1 MVTKLRAA
9 CDNCHRGKVRCS
21 GHLPC
26 QGCLNTG
33 TLCFFSL
40 SDRLGRPKG
49 TKNRNSEEGRK
60 QSNTGK
66 AAAAARRAANN
77 NKGRAS
83 NNKGSPTTRLPA
95 TSATIA
101 SNITPDMNDHDLN
114 GSSSEE
120 SYNGRLDFLDSH
132 DNQAPFDCSLNINPN
147 DSDFSNLLWT
157 NASVDVMHEGG
168 LSNGSEIMLD
178 PIPAPSTA
186 PPMDTLLGKEAGS
199 TTISCACM
207 QQQVDL
213 LIKSRILN
221 NSQPNNSNGYNGDS
235 SVVSLDI
242 ALALVEEGMKAWQTP
257 IMCTSCRCNDDQ
269 EVILLA
275 FMSIQAITRY
285 FQRLL
290 IRNQA
295 QLNGTP
301 PRHVDP
307 RQCPVKTQ
315 LTIGAFKVQGEDRFL
330 LLKTLVLNTVR
341 KLIWILTSLQK
352 ILEEKIARFPPNETA
367 TGDTTHSQLYGDSF
381 YIQHMFHG
389 LGSNLQSIQESL
401 SRP

>member
-21 GHLPC
+21 GQLPC

-49 TKNRNSEEGRK
+49 TKNRSPEEGRK

-66 AAAAARRAANN
+66 VATAAARRANN

-83 NNKGSPTTRLPA
+83 NNKHSPTACLPA
-95 TSATIA
+95 TPATLS

-114 GSSSEE
+114 GSSSED

-132 DNQAPFDCSLNINPN
+132 DNQASFDCSLNINPN

-157 NASVDVMHEGG
+157 NAGVNFNQEGG
-168 LSNGSEIMLD
+168 LSNDGEFMLD
-178 PIPAPSTA
+178 TISAPSTA
-186 PPMDTLLGKEAGS
+186 PPMQTPLGKQAAS
-199 TTISCACM
+199 TISSCECM

-213 LIKSRILN
+213 LFKSKILN
-221 NSQPNNSNGYNGDS
+221 NSQPSNSNDYNNDRS
-235 SVVSLDI
+235 AVSIDV
-242 ALALVEEGMKAWQTP
+242 ALALVEEGMKAWQIP

-275 FMSIQAITRY
+275 FMSIQAIARY

-301 PRHVDP
+301 PRHIDP
-307 RQCPVKTQ
+307 RYCPAKAP
-315 LTIGAFKVQGEDRFL
+315 LTIGAFQVQGEDRFL

-367 TGDTTHSQLYGDSF
+367 TGDTTHSQLHGDSF

-389 LGSNLQSIQESL
+389 LSSTLQSIQESL

>member
-1 MVTKLRAA
+1 MATKLRAA

-49 TKNRNSEEGRK
+49 TKNRSSEENRK
-60 QSNTGK
+60 KSNTGK
-66 AAAAARRAANN
+66 VAAPARRAN
-77 NKGRAS
+77 NKRGRAS
-83 NNKGSPTTRLPA
+83 NNKDSPTACLPA
-95 TSATIA
+95 TPVTFP
-101 SNITPDMNDHDLN
+101 SNITSDMNDPDLN
-114 GSSSEE
+114 GSSSED

-147 DSDFSNLLWT
+147 DSDFLNLLWT
-157 NASVDVMHEGG
+157 NADANFIQEGG
-168 LSNGSEIMLD
+168 ISNDNDVMLD
-178 PIPAPSTA
+178 PMSGSSVA
-186 PPMDTLLGKEAGS
+186 PPMETPLGKQAAS
-199 TTISCACM
+199 TKSSCVCM

-213 LIKSRILN
+213 LFKSKILN
-221 NSQPNNSNGYNGDS
+221 NTLPSSSDDYNNDNSAVPID
-235 SVVSLDI
+235 V
-242 ALALVEEGMKAWQTP
+242 ALALVEEGMKVWQTP

-295 QLNGTP
+295 QLNGTSP
-301 PRHVDP
+301 HHVDP
-307 RQCPVKTQ
+307 RQCSAKAP
-315 LTIGAFKVQGEDRFL
+315 LIIGAFQVQGEDRFL
-330 LLKTLVLNTVR
+330 LLKTLVLKTVR

-352 ILEEKIARFPPNETA
+352 ILEEKIAHFPPNEIA
-367 TGDTTHSQLYGDSF
+367 AGDTTHSQLHGDSF

-389 LGSNLQSIQESL
+389 LGSALQSIQESL

>member
-21 GHLPC
+21 GQLPC
-26 QGCLNTG
+26 QGCLSTG

-49 TKNRNSEEGRK
+49 TKNRSTEEGRK
-60 QSNTGK
+60 QSTARK
-66 AAAAARRAANN
+66 AAATSRRAN
-77 NKGRAS
+77 NKGIS
-83 NNKGSPTTRLPA
+83 NKKDSSTTCLPA
-95 TSATIA
+95 TLS

-114 GSSSEE
+114 GSNSED
-120 SYNGRLDFLDSH
+120 SYNGRLDFLDTH
-132 DNQAPFDCSLNINPN
+132 DNQAMFDGLLNINPN

-157 NASVDVMHEGG
+157 NAGVNFMHEGG
-168 LSNGSEIMLD
+168 LMNNNEAMLD
-178 PIPAPSTA
+178 PIPVPSTA
-186 PPMDTLLGKEAGS
+186 PPMDTLLGKQTVS
-199 TTISCACM
+199 TTTLCACM
-207 QQQVDL
+207 QPQIDL
-213 LIKSRILN
+213 LFKSKILN
-221 NSQPNNSNGYNGDS
+221 HSQPNNNNNDGSA
-235 SVVSLDI
+235 VTLDV
-242 ALALVEEGMKAWQTP
+242 ALTLVEEGMKAWQTP

-290 IRNQA
+290 IRNRA

-307 RQCPVKTQ
+307 SQCPAKALLSV
-315 LTIGAFKVQGEDRFL
+315 GAFQVQGEARFL

-352 ILEEKIARFPPNETA
+352 VLEEKIARFPPNEA
-367 TGDTTHSQLYGDSF
+367 IAGDTTHSQLHGDSF
-381 YIQHMFHG
+381 YIQQMFHG
-389 LGSNLQSIQESL
+389 LAGTLQSIQESL
-401 SRP
+401 S

>member
-21 GHLPC
+21 GQLPC

-49 TKNRNSEEGRK
+49 TKNRSSEEVRK
-60 QSNTGK
+60 QSNTSK
-66 AAAAARRAANN
+66 AAAAARRANN
-77 NKGRAS
+77 TKGRTS
-83 NNKGSPTTRLPA
+83 NNKDSLTTGLPA
-95 TSATIA
+95 TVATLS
-101 SNITPDMNDHDLN
+101 SNISPDMNDNDLN
-114 GSSSEE
+114 GSSSED
-120 SYNGRLDFLDSH
+120 SYNGRLDFLDTH
-132 DNQAPFDCSLNINPN
+132 DNQAPFDGLLNVNPN
-147 DSDFSNLLWT
+147 DPDFSNLLWT
-157 NASVDVMHEGG
+157 DTGVNFMDEGG
-168 LSNGSEIMLD
+168 LSNSNEVILD
-178 PIPAPSTA
+178 PMLAPSTA
-186 PPMDTLLGKEAGS
+186 PSKDTLPSKQAAS
-199 TTISCACM
+199 TTNSCTCL

-213 LIKSRILN
+213 LFKSKILSH
-221 NSQPNNSNGYNGDS
+221 SQPNNNNNDGPT
-235 SVVSLDI
+235 VTLDV
-242 ALALVEEGMKAWQTP
+242 ALTLVEEGMKAWQTP

-275 FMSIQAITRY
+275 FMSIQAVTRY

-290 IRNQA
+290 IRNRA

-307 RQCPVKTQ
+307 SQCPAKAL
-315 LTIGAFKVQGEDRFL
+315 LTIGAFQVQGEDRFL

-352 ILEEKIARFPPNETA
+352 ILEEKIARFPPNEA
-367 TGDTTHSQLYGDSF
+367 IAGDITHSQLPGDSF

-389 LGSNLQSIQESL
+389 LAGTLQSIQESL
-401 SRP
+401 SHP

>member
-1 MVTKLRAA
+1 M
-9 CDNCHRGKVRCS
+9 
-21 GHLPC
+21 
-26 QGCLNTG
+26 
-33 TLCFFSL
+33 L
-40 SDRLGRPKG
+40 S
-49 TKNRNSEEGRK
+49 
-60 QSNTGK
+60 
-66 AAAAARRAANN
+66 
-77 NKGRAS
+77 
-83 NNKGSPTTRLPA
+83 
-95 TSATIA
+95 

-114 GSSSEE
+114 GSSSED

-132 DNQAPFDCSLNINPN
+132 NSQAPFDGSIHINPN

-157 NASVDVMHEGG
+157 NAGVNFMHEVE
-168 LSNGSEIMLD
+168 LSNDNEVMLD
-178 PIPAPSTA
+178 PISAPSMA
-186 PPMDTLLGKEAGS
+186 PPMDTLLGKQAAS
-199 TTISCACM
+199 TTSSCMCM

-213 LIKSRILN
+213 LFKSKILN
-221 NSQPNNSNGYNGDS
+221 NDHNNNTSA
-235 SVVSLDI
+235 VSIDV

-307 RQCPVKTQ
+307 SQCPAKTQ
-315 LTIGAFKVQGEDRFL
+315 LTIGAFQVQGEDRLL

-341 KLIWILTSLQK
+341 KFIWILSSLQK
-352 ILEEKIARFPPNETA
+352 ILEEKISRFPPNEPA
-367 TGDTTHSQLYGDSF
+367 AGDTTHFQLHGDAF

-389 LGSNLQSIQESL
+389 LGGTLQSIQESL
-401 SRP
+401 SHP